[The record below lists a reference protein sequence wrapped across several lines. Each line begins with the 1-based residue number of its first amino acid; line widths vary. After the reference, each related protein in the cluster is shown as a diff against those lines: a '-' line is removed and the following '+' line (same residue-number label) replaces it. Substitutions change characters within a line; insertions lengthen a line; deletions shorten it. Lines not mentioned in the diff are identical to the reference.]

1 MQLIPQFLQQLRYA
15 FRQLRRTPGFA
26 LTAILTLALG
36 VGATTAIFTLIYQ
49 VMLRQLPVE
58 APEQLYKLGAR
69 YDCCFNGGSLFGD
82 WSLFSYDQ
90 YLDFR
95 AHLNGFSSMA
105 AVEAGERPVGL
116 RHAQSTAAAEPA
128 QIQFVSGNYF
138 STLGVTAT
146 QGRALQPSD
155 DQRGTQ
161 PRVVLSYNLWQRR
174 FGGAADTVGST
185 LMINNRAMTVVGI
198 MPAGFFGTRLDT
210 DTPDLWA
217 PLAFEP
223 MLTNIDAMDHPGLYW
238 LYLIGRGERDA
249 KPAGIDAATSGLL
262 QGWLRAHPETLV
274 AGQSTAIGQ
283 QRTEWIPAATGISE
297 LRESYASG
305 LKLLLLIAGFVLLIV
320 CANLANLMLVRGM
333 AHRQQTAIR
342 LALGAQRGRLIR
354 QTLIESLVIALAGS
368 AIALLLSIYGSRAI
382 LGMVL
387 AGARAHSSPIS
398 TSVSWPVFGFALVIG
413 VIAAAL
419 FGCAPAWITSHFD
432 PIEALRGASR
442 TAGDRTAWPQKVLVV
457 LQAALSLALLS
468 TAGLL
473 TLSLRAL
480 EHQNL
485 HLATTGRLVIG
496 FNPVAANYDI
506 TRLAGL
512 ERKFD
517 TQLRQVPGVIDLGYA
532 NFSPLSGDG
541 WHNLTYLPGEPPPP
555 PVFTNNYYRTTFD
568 HVSPGY
574 FAAVGTH
581 VLLGRGILDSD
592 TAATRRVAVV
602 NQAWVN
608 HFRKGKPPLGAHF
621 GLDARDPNE
630 FEIVGVVEDTKYED
644 PDEPQLPMVFMP
656 LAQPAEIFKEE
667 ERVEADRTRF
677 PKDLVVHYQGGEA
690 EMAAALRKAIGDID
704 PTLPIT
710 RIDSFQT
717 QVNSNFT
724 EPEMLAGLTAAFGI
738 LALVLAAVGIYG
750 VTSYTV
756 DRRTPEVGIRMAL
769 GANRGDVLRGVLK
782 QALAQVIVG
791 LVLGIPLALVLGR
804 LMAAHLYNVSSYNPL
819 ILSYAFITLT
829 AAAVLAAL
837 LPARRAASIEPV
849 EALRNE

>member
-1 MQLIPQFLQQLRYA
+1 
-15 FRQLRRTPGFA
+15 
-26 LTAILTLALG
+26 

-49 VMLRQLPVE
+49 VMLRQLPVQ
-58 APEQLYKLGAR
+58 APEQLYKLGTR
-69 YDCCFNGGSLFGD
+69 YDCCYNSGSLFGD

-95 AHLNGFSSMA
+95 NHLNGFSSIA
-105 AVEAGERPVGL
+105 AVEAGERPVGM
-116 RHAQSTAAAEPA
+116 RREQSAEAAQPA
-128 QIQFVSGNYF
+128 RLQFVSGNYF
-138 STLGVTAT
+138 STLGVKAA

-161 PRVVLSYNLWQRR
+161 PRVVLSYNIWQRR

-185 LMINNRAMTVVGI
+185 LMINNRAMTVAGI

-223 MLTNIDAMDHPGLYW
+223 MLTNIDAMDHPEQYW
-238 LYLIGRGERDA
+238 LYLIGRAQAGA
-249 KPAGIDAATSGLL
+249 KPAGIDAASSGLL
-262 QGWLRAHPETLV
+262 QGWLRAHPETLHV
-274 AGQSTAIGQ
+274 GQSAAIGD
-283 QRTEWIPAATGISE
+283 QRTEWIPAATGISAM
-297 LRESYASG
+297 RQTYASG
-305 LKLLLLIAGFVLLIV
+305 LQLLLMIAGFVLLIV

-333 AHRQQTAIR
+333 ARRQQTAIC

-354 QTLIESLVIALAGS
+354 QTLMESLLIALAGS
-368 AIALLLSIYGSRAI
+368 AVALLLSVYGARAM

-387 AGARAHSSPIS
+387 AGSHSSPIS
-398 TSVSWPVFGFALVIG
+398 TSISWPVFGFALI
-413 VIAAAL
+413 IAVVAAVL
-419 FGCAPAWITSHFD
+419 FGCVPAWITSHFD

-442 TAGDRTAWPQKVLVV
+442 TAGDRTAWPQKALVV

-496 FNPVAANYDI
+496 INPVAANYDV
-506 TRLAGL
+506 TRLAEL

-517 TQLRQVPGVIDLGYA
+517 TQLRQVPGVLDVGYA
-532 NFSPLSGDG
+532 TYSPLSHNG
-541 WHNLTYLPGEPPPP
+541 WHDLTYLPGEPPPP
-555 PVFTNNYYRTTFD
+555 PEFTNNYFRTTFD
-568 HVSPGY
+568 YVSPGY
-574 FAAVGTH
+574 FAAVGTD

-602 NQAWVN
+602 NQAWVQ
-608 HFRKGKPPLGAHF
+608 HFMKGKPPLGAHF
-621 GLDARDPNE
+621 SLDARDPNE
-630 FEIVGVVEDTKYED
+630 FEIVGVVDDTKYEE
-644 PDEPQLPMVFMP
+644 PDQPQLPMVFMP
-656 LAQPAEIFKEE
+656 LAQPAEVFKQKDIVET
-667 ERVEADRTRF
+667 ERVRF
-677 PKDLVVHYQGGEA
+677 PDDIVVHYQGGEA

-710 RIDSFQT
+710 RIDSFET

-738 LALVLAAVGIYG
+738 LALLLAAIGIYG
-750 VTSYTV
+750 VTAYTV
-756 DRRTPEVGIRMAL
+756 ERKTPEVGLRMAL

-782 QALAQVIVG
+782 HALGQVMVG
-791 LVLGIPLALVLGR
+791 LVLGVPLALVLGR

-819 ILSYAFITLT
+819 ILSYAFVTLMV
-829 AAAVLAAL
+829 AAVLAAL
-837 LPARRAASIEPV
+837 LPAWRAASIEPV

>member
-1 MQLIPQFLQQLRYA
+1 VQLIPQFLQQLRYA
-15 FRQLRRTPGFA
+15 LRQLRRTPGFA
-26 LTAILTLALG
+26 LTAVLTLALG

-49 VMLRQLPVE
+49 VMLRPLPVQ

-90 YLDFR
+90 YRDFR
-95 AHLNGFSSMA
+95 SHLSGFSSMA
-105 AVEAGERPVGL
+105 AVEAGQRHVGMRPQNSA
-116 RHAQSTAAAEPA
+116 HAAEPA
-128 QIQFVSGNYF
+128 RLQFVSGNYF
-138 STLGVTAT
+138 STLGVSAM

-161 PRVVLSYNLWQRR
+161 PSAVLSYSVWQRR

-198 MPAGFFGTRLDT
+198 MPATFFGTRLDA
-210 DTPDLWA
+210 DPPEIWV

-223 MLTNIDAMDHPGLYW
+223 MLTNIDAMDHLDQYW
-238 LYLIGRGERDA
+238 LYLIGRAEPGFRPSSLDV
-249 KPAGIDAATSGLL
+249 ATSGLL
-262 QGWLRAHPETLV
+262 QGWLRAHPETLHV
-274 AGQSTAIGQ
+274 GQSAAIGQ
-283 QRTEWIPAATGISE
+283 QRTEWIPAASGISE
-297 LRESYASG
+297 LRDTYASG
-305 LKLLLLIAGFVLLIV
+305 LQLLLMIAGFVLLIV

-333 AHRQQTAIR
+333 GRRQQTAIC

-354 QTLIESLVIALAGS
+354 QTLIESLMIALAGS
-368 AIALLLSIYGSRAI
+368 LIALLLSVFGARAI
-382 LGMVL
+382 LRMVL
-387 AGARAHSSPIS
+387 AGAHSSPIS
-398 TSVSWPVFGFALVIG
+398 TTVSWPVFGFALVIAG
-413 VIAAAL
+413 IAAVL
-419 FGCAPAWITSHFD
+419 FGCVPAWITSHFD

-442 TAGDRTAWPQKVLVV
+442 TAGDKTAWPQKALVV

-496 FNPVAANYDI
+496 INPVAAGYDI
-506 TRLAGL
+506 QKLPEL

-532 NFSPLSGDG
+532 TFSPLSHNG
-541 WHNLTYLPGEPPPP
+541 WHDLTYLPGEPPPP
-555 PVFTNNYYRTTFD
+555 PEFTNNYYRTTYD
-568 HVSPGY
+568 YVSPGY

-581 VLLGRGILDSD
+581 VLLGRGLSEGD

-602 NQAWVN
+602 NQAFVA
-608 HFRKGKPPLGAHF
+608 HFLKGKPPIGAHF
-621 GLDARDPNE
+621 GVDAHDPNE
-630 FEIVGVVEDTKYED
+630 FEIVGVADNTKYED
-644 PDEPQLPMVFMP
+644 LDQPQLPMAFMP
-656 LAQPAEIFKEE
+656 MAQPEEVFE
-667 ERVEADRTRF
+667 ERERVGTERVRF
-677 PKDLVVHYQGGEA
+677 PEDIVVHYQGGEA

-704 PTLPIT
+704 PNVPIT
-710 RIDSFQT
+710 RIDSLET
-717 QVNSNFT
+717 QVNSNFI
-724 EPEMLAGLTAAFGI
+724 EPQMLAGLTAAFGI
-738 LALVLAAVGIYG
+738 LALLLAAVGIYG

-756 DRRTPEVGIRMAL
+756 ERRTPEVGIRMAL

-782 QALAQVIVG
+782 HALGQVMVG
-791 LVLGIPLALVLGR
+791 LVMGVPLALVLGR

-819 ILSYAFITLT
+819 ILSYAFVTLMV
-829 AAAVLAAL
+829 AAVLAAL